1 MFGLQMPVVG
11 LDAVDYD
18 FPVYD
23 GLPVFNEAEWAAL
36 MAPSVVTVLEDYDEA
51 LALAMDA
58 DATAAAWLAAD
69 FE

>member
-36 MAPSVVTVLEDYDEA
+36 LAPGPVEVLGYDEA
-51 LALAMDA
+51 LVLALDA